1 MQASAHYSLT
11 HSLSNSKVFSF
22 TDGKL
27 FTKLYIV
34 NSQILIRK
42 IIMTNALNNMNF
54 NQAAAT
60 TSSEEK
66 KKNNVYLN
74 LKVTTNSGDVRRF
87 SFLLCNSGSGI
98 EQSNANNIITN
109 AVSKSEVSLEEAN
122 AYLTDIFCNP
132 EKWNPTTEDGE
143 RRIEG
148 SCYLSGVK
156 SASKDWVNDF

>member
-1 MQASAHYSLT
+1 
-11 HSLSNSKVFSF
+11 
-22 TDGKL
+22 
-27 FTKLYIV
+27 
-34 NSQILIRK
+34 
-42 IIMTNALNNMNF
+42 MTNALNNMNF

-60 TSSEEK
+60 TSEEK

-98 EQSNANNIITN
+98 EQSNANAVIN
-109 AVSKSEVSLEEAN
+109 AAKDMSLEEAN
-122 AYLTDIFCNP
+122 AYLTDIFANP

-148 SCYLSGVK
+148 SCYLSGIK

>member
-1 MQASAHYSLT
+1 
-11 HSLSNSKVFSF
+11 
-22 TDGKL
+22 
-27 FTKLYIV
+27 
-34 NSQILIRK
+34 
-42 IIMTNALNNMNF
+42 MTNNALNTMNF
-54 NQAAAT
+54 NQAAAAT
-60 TSSEEK
+60 SEEK

-98 EQSNANNIITN
+98 EQSNANAVIN
-109 AVSKSEVSLEEAN
+109 AAKDMSLEEAN
-122 AYLTDIFCNP
+122 AYLTDIFANP

-148 SCYLSGVK
+148 SCYLSGIK

>member
-1 MQASAHYSLT
+1 ME
-11 HSLSNSKVFSF
+11 N
-22 TDGKL
+22 
-27 FTKLYIV
+27 
-34 NSQILIRK
+34 
-42 IIMTNALNNMNF
+42 NALNQF
-54 NQAAAT
+54 NQAA
-60 TSSEEK
+60 TSTSTSEEK

-109 AVSKSEVSLEEAN
+109 AVSKSEEVSLEEAN
-122 AYLTDIFCNP
+122 AYLSDIFCNP

-148 SCYLSGVK
+148 SCYLSGIK